1 MKVSTVIKL
10 LQDYSKPE
18 DEVFIQWWTKKDV
31 ESAMGEI
38 TLSGEVFEK
47 AVDIWDNEP
56 IGARDAGVLE
66 CVFSAKEVI
75 KERRKK
81 EDASRFKLLM
91 GGKVDER

>member
-1 MKVSTVIKL
+1 MKVKAIIKL
-10 LQDYSKPE
+10 LEEYSTP
-18 DEVFIQWWTKKDV
+18 DEEVMIQWWTKKDV

-91 GGKVDER
+91 GGNPDER

>member
-1 MKVSTVIKL
+1 VKVSTVIKF
-10 LQDYSKPE
+10 LQEFSKPD

-31 ESAMGEI
+31 ESAMGDVTI
-38 TLSGEVFEK
+38 SGEVFVK

-66 CVFSAKEVI
+66 CVFAAKEVI

-81 EDASRFKLLM
+81 ENAEKFRLIT
-91 GGKVDER
+91 GGA

>member
-1 MKVSTVIKL
+1 MKVSTVIKF
-10 LQDYSKPE
+10 LQEFSQPD

-31 ESAMGEI
+31 ESAMGDI
-38 TLSGEVFEK
+38 TISGEVFVK

-66 CVFSAKEVI
+66 CVFAAKEVI

-81 EDASRFKLLM
+81 ENAEKFRLIT
-91 GGKVDER
+91 GGA

>member
-10 LQDYSKPE
+10 LQEFSKPD
-18 DEVFIQWWTKKDV
+18 DEVFIQWWTHKDV
-31 ESAMGEI
+31 ESAMGDVKI
-38 TLSGEVFEK
+38 SGEVFVK

-66 CVFSAKEVI
+66 CVFAAKEVI

-81 EDASRFKLLM
+81 ENAEKFRLIT
-91 GGKVDER
+91 GGK